1 MIGVLTLMVI
11 GFRALLT
18 FLLGT
23 RKSKDKVIEMREVF
37 GQQRTFSVM
46 APVHWLD
53 RSDEEYF
60 HISASENGPSLT
72 GGAWRYDQQTSL
84 RQFADARFAGV
95 DGMKFFNQ
103 VGKEFQLEN
112 GSIVR
117 EYAGFWPGDRKM
129 TSYIVVCSA
138 AEGIAVNLS
147 LSTARRD
154 YRANR
159 FFYRR
164 LLSSLRILPASAGED
179 RPLESTSTQSRP

>member
-1 MIGVLTLMVI
+1 MIGVITLLAI
-11 GFRALLT
+11 GFRALLSIL
-18 FLLGT
+18 FGT
-23 RKSKDKVIEMREVF
+23 RKSKDMVIEMREVF

-53 RSDEEYF
+53 KSEEEYF
-60 HISASENGPSLT
+60 HITASENGPSLT
-72 GGAWRYDQQTSL
+72 GGVWRFDQQTSL

-95 DGMKFFNQ
+95 GELKFFKQ
-103 VGKEFQLEN
+103 VGKEFRLEN
-112 GSIVR
+112 GSIAR

-154 YRANR
+154 YRENR
-159 FFYRR
+159 VFYRKM
-164 LLSSLRILPASAGED
+164 LASLQVHAVPEGRA
-179 RPLESTSTQSRP
+179 